1 MFVDWRSNI
10 VKMTILPKAIY
21 RFNAIPIKFPMAFF
35 TEIEQKSQKLYVDI
49 KDPRESKQSWE
60 RKTELEE
67 SGARTSDYTTKL
79 QSSKQYGTGT
89 KREICINGPG
99 QNTQKEAHAP
109 TVNRSVTKEEDHTM
123 LERQS
128 LQQMLLGKLDNHVQE
143 SDHRS
148 FFNSI

>member
-1 MFVDWRSNI
+1 M
-10 VKMTILPKAIY
+10 
-21 RFNAIPIKFPMAFF
+21 
-35 TEIEQKSQKLYVDI
+35 
-49 KDPRESKQSWE
+49 
-60 RKTELEE
+60 ELEE
-67 SGARTSDYTTKL
+67 SSFLTSDYAAKL

-128 LQQMLLGKLDNHVQE
+128 LQQMLLGKLDSHMLKNE
-143 SDHRS
+143 SRS
-148 FFNSI
+148 FLNSVYKNKLKMG